1 MPINK
6 EKLRD
11 LLIKRKMTYSELSE
25 KSKVSKAQI
34 SRIMNEESSSKV
46 RTKTLGKIAEALK
59 VDYKELLE
67 PTGDDK

>member
-6 EKLRD
+6 EKLRA
-11 LLIKRKMTYSELSE
+11 LVIKNEMSF
-25 KSKVSKAQI
+25 SKLADAANVSKSQI
-34 SRIMNEESSSKV
+34 SRIMNDNSSSKV
-46 RTKTLGKIAEALK
+46 RTDTLGKIANAWN